1 MGRRSQDLVSTGMTT
16 RGRVG
21 VRKTAMMAEFEFEFE
36 FGFVDGTGK
45 GKGEGPMYLT
55 RKFSQTATQVTMM
68 MTGSSSLGLK
78 GRQRVKIMAAM
89 TSEPTYPS
97 QHGAVEDSIRMTEAV
112 EEWTYRERK

>member
-1 MGRRSQDLVSTGMTT
+1 
-16 RGRVG
+16 
-21 VRKTAMMAEFEFEFE
+21 MMAEFEFEFE